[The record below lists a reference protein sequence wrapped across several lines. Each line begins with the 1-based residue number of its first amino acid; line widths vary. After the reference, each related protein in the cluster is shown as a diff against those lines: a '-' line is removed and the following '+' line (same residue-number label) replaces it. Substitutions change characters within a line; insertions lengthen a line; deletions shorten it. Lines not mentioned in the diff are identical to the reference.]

1 MLTREQ
7 LEERL
12 ASLHRASLELVQD
25 ISLESLLERIAIIAC
40 EQVGARYAGVGV
52 LNDAGELEQFIPI
65 GMTPSEIRKL
75 AHLPEGK
82 GLIGVL
88 MNSRQAI
95 RVPDMGQDSRRAGF
109 PPFHPIMTAFLG
121 VPILLGE
128 RQLGQI
134 YLTNK
139 LDGTEFNG
147 DDEQVITTLAA
158 YAAVAISNAR
168 LYRTLRDREQALT
181 RRNEDLALLN
191 NLASMLA
198 SSMDENTILYT
209 ALSRLVEYLGLEAG
223 EIFLRN
229 ETNAGLDCVLHIGN
243 SLKQIWTRTSFKAGE
258 GLVGKVALRGQPEL
272 IMLTGQQRRFVPA
285 AALRVCIR
293 QIVAVPITASGGV
306 MGVLCI
312 ASYAPQPFD
321 EMDMQLLTSIGSWT
335 GTAVENARLNI
346 QGRRVAILE
355 ERERIGMD
363 LHDGVIQSIYAVGL
377 TLEHARLLLPED
389 KEKGAQKIEMGI
401 KGLNH
406 TIQDIR
412 NYILD
417 LRPRQLNEEE
427 DLLGGLQR
435 LINELRA
442 NTTLDVSLMGSS
454 EGLDQLEE
462 ACAIALFH
470 ICQEALANIS
480 KHAQATKVDVLLWS
494 SADRVLMEISD
505 DGRGFDVSKAREKS
519 GHGLRNINTRARGVG
534 GDVEITTA
542 PDEGTIILAWVPFKR
557 KKG

>member
-40 EQVGARYAGVGV
+40 EQVGARYAAVGV
-52 LNDAGELEQFIPI
+52 LNEAGELEQFIPI

-75 AHLPEGK
+75 PHQPEGK

-95 RVPDMGQDSRRAGF
+95 RLPDVNQDARRAGF
-109 PPFHPIMTAFLG
+109 PAFHPVMNTFLG

-128 RQLGQI
+128 KQLGQI

-139 LDGTEFNG
+139 LDATEFNA

-198 SSMDENTILYT
+198 SSMDEETILRT

-243 SLKQIWTRTSFKAGE
+243 SLKQIWTRTYFRAGE
-258 GLVGKVALRGQPEL
+258 GLVGKVALSGQPEL
-272 IMLTGQQRRFVPA
+272 IMLSGQQRRFVPA
-285 AALRVCIR
+285 AALRACIR

-335 GTAVENARLNI
+335 GTAVENARLSI

-389 KEKGAQKIEMGI
+389 KELGAQKIEMGI

-435 LINELRA
+435 LVNELRA
-442 NTTLDVSLMGSS
+442 NSSLDVSLMGSS

-462 ACAIALFH
+462 ACAIAMFH

-480 KHAQATKVDVLLWS
+480 KHAQATRVEVLLWS

-505 DGRGFDVSKAREKS
+505 DGRGFDMAKAREKS
-519 GHGLRNINTRARGVG
+519 GHGLRNIHTRARGVG

-542 PDEGTIILAWVPFKR
+542 PGEGTIILAWVPFKR
-557 KKG
+557 KK